1 MEKESIKFPD
11 EAMQFGEIVFLA
23 RPVEKGFE
31 TQYFVDKAF
40 DFRNLVVATAVI
52 EATLACEA
60 AQRKGNQEN
69 PLPVSE
75 IIDIIAALAKDAAE
89 ALQESEQQ
97 TEEQS
102 ADNKK
107 ESELNGR

>member
-1 MEKESIKFPD
+1 MGKENVKLSD

-23 RPVEKGFE
+23 RPTERGFE

-40 DFRNLVVATAVI
+40 DFHNLVVATAVI
-52 EATLACEA
+52 QATLACEA

-75 IIDIIAALAKDAAE
+75 IIDIIAELAKEAAE
-89 ALQESEQQ
+89 ALQDSEQQ
-97 TEEQS
+97 AEEQS
-102 ADNKK
+102 ADNEKG
-107 ESELNGR
+107 E

>member
-1 MEKESIKFPD
+1 MGKENIKLSD
-11 EAMQFGEIVFLA
+11 EAMQFGELLCLV
-23 RPVEKGFE
+23 RPVERGFE
-31 TQYFVDKAF
+31 TQYFADKTF
-40 DFRNLVVATAVI
+40 DFRNLVAATAMI

-75 IIDIIAALAKDAAE
+75 IIDIIAELAKEAAKR
-89 ALQESEQQ
+89 LQESEQQ
-97 TEEQS
+97 ADDQS

-107 ESELNGR
+107 GE